1 MTFNHF
7 FKSVKK
13 KFNVHKEIILDCD
26 KLSVQITDINNNS
39 FYILWENGELS
50 LEPYPYN
57 DYNVCITSSQD
68 HLELLFE
75 ERQYIFVGQKN
86 LNIIGSFTDVM
97 MFQKLLSFITKDN
110 GLSVQEE
117 IISNMMYKQDMIT
130 KDLSMVMESLQLL
143 LVNSII
149 DIPVKAA
156 KNVTENIEKNGE
168 KITSTTTSTTKRK
181 TTRKKATSEVSNS
194 GTKSTKTPSSRRK
207 NNNK

>member
-1 MTFNHF
+1 MTFNQF

-13 KFNVHKEIILDCD
+13 KFNVHKEIILDCQ

-39 FYILWENGELS
+39 FYILWENDELS

-57 DYNVCITSSQD
+57 DYNVRITSSQD

-117 IISNMMYKQDMIT
+117 IISNMIYKQDLIT
-130 KDLSMVMESLQLL
+130 KDLSIVMESLQLL

-149 DIPVKAA
+149 DIPVKVTN
-156 KNVTENIEKNGE
+156 NVTENIEKTGD
-168 KITSTTTSTTKRK
+168 KITNTPSTNKRK
-181 TTRKKATSEVSNS
+181 TTRKKAASEISIS
-194 GTKSTKTPSSRRK
+194 ETKKR
-207 NNNK
+207 